1 MDGEAFLVVQI
12 EDADELLALQKL
24 AYSREAERYLDQ
36 TIPPMV
42 QTLEQMRE
50 DLSSHLYLK
59 VVEDGRI
66 IGAVRGCM
74 VGGTCLVGRLIV
86 HPGFQG
92 KGLGQRLL
100 AEIERR
106 FPEAERYELFTGQA
120 SEVNLHI
127 YEKCGYRPFRE
138 EVIHERLTLI
148 YLEKIPGS

>member
-1 MDGEAFLVVQI
+1 MDYEAIVEVCP
-12 EDADELLALQKL
+12 EDAEELLALQKL
-24 AYSREAERYLDQ
+24 AYSREAERYLDH

-42 QTLEQMRE
+42 QTLEQKKE

-59 VVEDGRI
+59 VEKNGRI

-74 VGGTCLVGRLIV
+74 VGSTCLVGRLIV
-86 HPGFQG
+86 HPDFQG

-120 SEVNLHI
+120 SDINLHI
-127 YEKCGYRPFRE
+127 YEKNGYRPFRE
-138 EVIHERLTLI
+138 EIIHERLTLI